1 VWAVAKGLVEQRLVR
16 HLEINLAVRVGTGS
30 DQTHFEILTGIV
42 ECDGRNHCL
51 PNLKV
56 GAQCCENDERSDL
69 PHLTSTAQGIPE
81 GQSPPPQEEVVY
93 NSLRGVEP
101 AIVAAER
108 AAYCEAN
115 SKKQYAVKN

>member
-1 VWAVAKGLVEQRLVR
+1 
-16 HLEINLAVRVGTGS
+16 
-30 DQTHFEILTGIV
+30 
-42 ECDGRNHCL
+42 
-51 PNLKV
+51 LKV

-81 GQSPPPQEEVVY
+81 GQSPPQQEEVAY
-93 NSLRGVEP
+93 SSLRDVEP

-108 AAYCEAN
+108 AAYYVHVEAN